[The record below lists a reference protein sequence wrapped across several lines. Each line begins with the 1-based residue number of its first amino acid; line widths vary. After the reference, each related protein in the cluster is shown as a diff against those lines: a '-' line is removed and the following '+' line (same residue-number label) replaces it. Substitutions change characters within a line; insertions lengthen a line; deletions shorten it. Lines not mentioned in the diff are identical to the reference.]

1 MFLFLALL
9 AARES
14 TYGQTDQTKV
24 TDGLSHVCDLGVVEV
39 VG

>member
-1 MFLFLALL
+1 MFLSHALR
-9 AARES
+9 AALES

-39 VG
+39 VC